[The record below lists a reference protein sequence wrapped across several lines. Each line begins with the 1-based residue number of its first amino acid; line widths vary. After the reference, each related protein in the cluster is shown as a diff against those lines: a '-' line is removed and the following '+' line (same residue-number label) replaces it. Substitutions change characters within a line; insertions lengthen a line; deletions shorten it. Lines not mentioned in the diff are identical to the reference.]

1 MAEVVIKNPNEL
13 MKILSARISLA
24 LQMTQ
29 NAIYKIVQES
39 LSEYYHEP
47 VFNGSSIPQKYDRLY
62 KMLNS
67 IVKTDIVNTGN
78 GFSCTVEV
86 NRDYL
91 GYTYPGGATGQKV
104 WEWANDK
111 THGGNVKGNLKVWDN
126 AIDRL
131 GGEAGIINLMKQ
143 NLRKCGVPVA

>member
-1 MAEVVIKNPNEL
+1 MAEVFIKKPNEL

-29 NAIYKIVQES
+29 NAIYKIFQES

-47 VFNGSSIPQKYDRLY
+47 VFNGSSIPEKYDRLY

-111 THGGNVKGNLKVWDN
+111 THGGNVEGNLKVWDN
-126 AIDRL
+126 AIDKL
-131 GGEAGIINLMKQ
+131 GGESGIINLMKQ
-143 NLRKCGVPVA
+143 SLRKCGVPVT